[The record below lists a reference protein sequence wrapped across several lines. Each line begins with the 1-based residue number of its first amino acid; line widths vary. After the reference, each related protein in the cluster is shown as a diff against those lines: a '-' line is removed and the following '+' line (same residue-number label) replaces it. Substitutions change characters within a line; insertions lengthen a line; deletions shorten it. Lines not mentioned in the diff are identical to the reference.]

1 MSKLKRN
8 LSVIGVI
15 VGLLVL
21 AGVVVPAMIR
31 GFFYILLQMMY
42 YPLTTMI
49 ILVNLMLFQ
58 YLYIKYTE
66 KKTK

>member
-1 MSKLKRN
+1 MSKLKQN

>member
-58 YLYIKYTE
+58 YLWIKYTE
-66 KKTK
+66 KKLK

>member
-1 MSKLKRN
+1 MSKLKQN

-58 YLYIKYTE
+58 YLWIKYTE

>member
-58 YLYIKYTE
+58 YLWIKYTE